1 MNRRASSDGAVEAG
15 TRPAAN
21 GALPPAVGDSRLT
34 DLLHDRLRFESL
46 LARLSATFIHLPA
59 EEVDGRIEQ
68 GLREIVEFLRLDR
81 STLCQFSEDGSELVA
96 THSHSVAGIAPF
108 PPVDLA
114 ATFPWY
120 TSMIRR
126 GEVMRFARLPD
137 ELPPE
142 AVRERAYCADTGFR
156 SHLIVPFTVGDKVL
170 GGIGFGSFRDYHGWP
185 DDLVQ
190 GLQLMG
196 EIFAN
201 ALARKRADLALRESE
216 GRFRAMADT
225 APVMVWMSGPDKLR
239 TYFNRTWLDFTGR
252 PLSREVGGG
261 WTEGVHPDDL
271 PGCLRTYTIAFDGR
285 QDFRMEYRLRR
296 FDGAYHW
303 ILDTGVPRSDADGTF
318 KGYIGSCIDI
328 SDQKR
333 VEADLRESE
342 ERLRHLLESTHA
354 IPWVA
359 SATTWRI
366 TYVGP
371 QAARLLGYPPA
382 DWYADR
388 FWVDH
393 IHPDDRDWA
402 VAFCLDRSQHTT
414 DYEFEYRMV
423 AADGRAVWL
432 QDIVNV
438 VVEDG
443 KPRELRGFMIDVT
456 ARRRAEEDSRR
467 SREQLARVGRASLLG
482 ELAATIAHEVNQ
494 PLCAIVANAQAATR
508 LLANGNPDVGE
519 VREALQDISR
529 DGQRASGVIARVR
542 GTLQQAPA
550 PRSPVQVNDIIR
562 EVFALLQD
570 DLARRGVW
578 VRLDLDEGLPQV
590 PADRGQVQQVIL
602 NLLSNGADAMAGMPP
617 GAHELAIRSA
627 GAAGGVTVAVTDSGV
642 GIDAP
647 DRERIFDAFFTTKPG
662 SMGMGLAI
670 CRSIV
675 EAHGGRIGVP
685 VTVGSG
691 TTIQFSLPGTP
702 GDHS

>member
-1 MNRRASSDGAVEAG
+1 
-15 TRPAAN
+15 
-21 GALPPAVGDSRLT
+21 
-34 DLLHDRLRFESL
+34 
-46 LARLSATFIHLPA
+46 
-59 EEVDGRIEQ
+59 VDGQIEAALQ
-68 GLREIVEFLRLDR
+68 RIVELLGLDR
-81 STLCQFSEDGSELVA
+81 STLCQFSEDGTRLVA
-96 THSHSVAGIAPF
+96 THSYSVPGIPPF

-114 ATFPWY
+114 QVFPWY
-120 TSMIRR
+120 AGMIRR
-126 GEVMRFARLPD
+126 GQVMRFARLPD
-137 ELPPE
+137 DLPAE
-142 AVRERAYCADTGFR
+142 AVSERAYCVDTGFR
-156 SHLIVPFTVGDKVL
+156 SHLIVPFMVADRFL
-170 GGIGFGSFRDYHGWP
+170 GGIAFGSFRQYHDWP

-190 GLQLMG
+190 SLQLVG

-201 ALARKRADLALRESE
+201 ALARKRADIAVRESE

-225 APVMVWMSGPDKLR
+225 APVMVWMAGPDMLC
-239 TYFNRTWLDFTGR
+239 TYFNRTWLAFTGR
-252 PLSREVGGG
+252 PLASEVGDG
-261 WTEGVHPDDL
+261 WTEGVYPDDL
-271 PGCLRTYTIAFDGR
+271 PRYRVTYASAFDAR

-318 KGYIGSCIDI
+318 KGYIGSCVDI

-333 VEADLRESE
+333 VEADLRDSE

-359 SATTWRI
+359 DATTWRI

-371 QAARLLGYPPA
+371 RAGRLLGYPPA
-382 DWYADR
+382 DWYADG
-388 FWVDH
+388 FWVNRL
-393 IHPDDRDWA
+393 HPDDRDWA
-402 VAFCLDRSQHTT
+402 VALCLDRSRHAT

-423 AADGRAVWL
+423 AADGRPVWVH
-432 QDIVNV
+432 DIVNV

-443 KPRELRGFMIDVT
+443 KPRTLRGFMIDVT

-482 ELAATIAHEVNQ
+482 ELAATIAHEANQ

-508 LLANGNPDVGE
+508 LLADGEPNVGE
-519 VREALQDISR
+519 VREALHDISR

-550 PRSPVQVNDIIR
+550 ARAPVQVNDVIR
-562 EVFALLQD
+562 EVFALLHD
-570 DLARRGVW
+570 DLARRGVS
-578 VRLDLDEGLPQV
+578 VRLDLGEDLPRV
-590 PADRGQVQQVIL
+590 PADRGQVQQVVL
-602 NLLSNGADAMAGMPP
+602 NLVSNGADAMTGMPP
-617 GAHELAIRSA
+617 GAHELAVRSA

-642 GIDAP
+642 GIDAA

-675 EAHGGRIGVP
+675 EAHGGRIGAP
-685 VTVGSG
+685 VDVGRG